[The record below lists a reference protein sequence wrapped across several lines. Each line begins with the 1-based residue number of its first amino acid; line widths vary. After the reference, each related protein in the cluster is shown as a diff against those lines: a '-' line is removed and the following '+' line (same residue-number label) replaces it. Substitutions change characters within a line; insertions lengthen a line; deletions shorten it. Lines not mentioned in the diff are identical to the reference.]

1 MIFGL
6 INFRSNIIFNFFI
19 NDKIQL
25 SNDKIIA
32 EINKIILKEKINIVL
47 FEGDHA
53 HIINDEFISKVS
65 NQIKEGCL

>member
-6 INFRSNIIFNFFI
+6 INFRSNIMSLIFI

-32 EINKIILKEKINIVL
+32 EINKIILKEN
-47 FEGDHA
+47 
-53 HIINDEFISKVS
+53 
-65 NQIKEGCL
+65 